1 MEKALSP
8 EGAIELS
15 SAFQRM
21 GIAAGDLTDPF
32 QLMYKSLNDP
42 EGLQKSLSQMTKQ
55 FSYFDEKTKTFKISP
70 EGMLQMRELSKQ
82 TGISYESLSKSSLAA
97 ANLDGIMRQI
107 KPGFKFE
114 SEEDKQLL
122 ANVSRMNKEGK
133 YEIDVKG
140 KGKIEI
146 DKASDEDLRKFLEDQ
161 KTAPKTLEQIQEA
174 TLGFTEGIAGNVQA
188 MRAKA
193 EGVVTAPAI
202 TEFGEMLRD
211 FALSSTKL
219 VEQEVPK
226 GEVFRGELENVI
238 QQSKKIYDS
247 LAKGD
252 TTGAGKTI
260 QELEG
265 RFEKLSEQGGEKMV
279 KLIEKLKDNF
289 SEVKSK
295 YDIFREKSGTSTMK
309 SKPRETTKVS
319 LEQTVNSNL
328 NVKVEAGNANTKQI
342 EQFLNTREFKEAVFN
357 VIKNMD
363 SNSLATLRKALKLQ

>member
-1 MEKALSP
+1 
-8 EGAIELS
+8 
-15 SAFQRM
+15 
-21 GIAAGDLTDPF
+21 
-32 QLMYKSLNDP
+32 
-42 EGLQKSLSQMTKQ
+42 
-55 FSYFDEKTKTFKISP
+55 
-70 EGMLQMRELSKQ
+70 
-82 TGISYESLSKSSLAA
+82 
-97 ANLDGIMRQI
+97 
-107 KPGFKFE
+107 
-114 SEEDKQLL
+114 
-122 ANVSRMNKEGK
+122 MNKEGK
-133 YEIDVKG
+133 YDIDVKG
-140 KGKIEI
+140 TAKIEI
-146 DKASDEDLRKFLEDQ
+146 DKASHEDLRKFLEDQ
-161 KTAPKTLEQIQEA
+161 KTAPKTLEEIQEA

-193 EGVVTAPAI
+193 EGVVTAPSI

-252 TTGAGKTI
+252 TTGAAKTI

-295 YDIFREKSGTSTMK
+295 YDIFRQKSGTSTMK
-309 SKPRETTKVS
+309 SKPKESKMTVEQIINGNMNFKVD
-319 LEQTVNSNL
+319 
-328 NVKVEAGNANTKQI
+328 AGNANTKQV

>member
-1 MEKALSP
+1 
-8 EGAIELS
+8 
-15 SAFQRM
+15 
-21 GIAAGDLTDPF
+21 
-32 QLMYKSLNDP
+32 
-42 EGLQKSLSQMTKQ
+42 
-55 FSYFDEKTKTFKISP
+55 
-70 EGMLQMRELSKQ
+70 
-82 TGISYESLSKSSLAA
+82 
-97 ANLDGIMRQI
+97 
-107 KPGFKFE
+107 
-114 SEEDKQLL
+114 
-122 ANVSRMNKEGK
+122 MNKEGK